1 MPDVYSTVF
10 GLLGGLAI
18 FLFGMN
24 SMSDS
29 LQKAAGNRMKSIL
42 GFLTRNPLMGV
53 LAGALVTAVLQSSSA
68 TTVMV
73 IGFTSAGL
81 MTLKQGISCI
91 FGANIGTTITAQIIA
106 FKLSDYIFPI
116 IFIGFVIFFIFK
128 KENIKN
134 IGLGIFSFGILFLG
148 IELMGDAMKPL
159 ASSDFFINLIAQVN
173 SIPVLGLLLGTCMTL
188 VVQSS
193 SATIAVL
200 QNFASQPMPDGS
212 ASLNLAQCLPI
223 LFGDNIGTTITA
235 LIACIGQSRDAK
247 RCAIAHTVFNVTG
260 SIVFMFLIPVYAPL
274 IEAITPGE
282 TIDVISRQIANA
294 HTVFNVTNCIVW
306 TPLIGVMVKIVTTIV
321 PGKSEDVSGIIRP
334 HFINNTVVNQPVA
347 AMHLLSQEL
356 QRLASI
362 VYDMLEKTQGALT
375 KSGRRTRMADIKEQ
389 GYEVE
394 EIQKHILAFISAVL
408 SSNATTEAQSE
419 TVAGF
424 LVINNNIS
432 RVSERLIEIVEIAS
446 NEPSGKLELSE
457 GGKVDIDELFQQLEN
472 IYKCATTALIERDK
486 GLAEVVIS
494 DMSKV
499 HKCIKKCNKN
509 HLKRINAKECSATL
523 ENSYP
528 KVIYACSRIA
538 DSCYSLAEEVLSE
551 AELMTLELAQS
562 ETDEASGMADN
573 AIEKPSMDPK
583 DNEPITDKNCKEKA
597 EKR

>member
-1 MPDVYSTVF
+1 MPDLFETLF

-42 GFLTRNPLMGV
+42 GFLTRNPAMGV

-116 IFIGFVIFFIFK
+116 IFIGFVIYFIFR

-173 SIPVLGLLLGTCMTL
+173 SIPILGLLLGTCMTL

-200 QNFASQPMPDGS
+200 QNFASQPMADGS
-212 ASLNLAQCLPI
+212 ATLNLAQCLPI

-274 IEAITPGE
+274 VEAITPGD
-282 TIDVISRQIANA
+282 TVNVISRQIANA
-294 HTVFNVTNCIVW
+294 HTIFNVTNCLVW
-306 TPLIGVMVKIVTTIV
+306 TPLIGVMVKIVTTII
-321 PGKSEDVSGIIRP
+321 PGRNSETIGIFQP
-334 HFINNTVVNQPVA
+334 HFINNSVVNQPVA

-362 VYDMLEKTQGALT
+362 VEDMLGKTQGALT
-375 KSGRRTRMADIKEQ
+375 KSERRLRIADIKEQ
-389 GYEVE
+389 GREVE
-394 EIQKHILAFISAVL
+394 ELQKHILSFISAVL

-446 NEPSGKLELSE
+446 NEPTGKMELSE
-457 GGKVDIDELFQQLEN
+457 AGKKDIDELFLQLEN
-472 IYKCATTALIERDK
+472 IYKCSTTALIERDK

-494 DMSKV
+494 DMAKV

-509 HLKRINAKECSATL
+509 HIKRINSKECSNNL
-523 ENSYP
+523 DVSYP

-551 AELMTLELAQS
+551 AELMTLEMLPNDNVTPGES
-562 ETDEASGMADN
+562 EKNNSEIKAGSDN
-573 AIEKPSMDPK
+573 REPEISEKHSKSK
-583 DNEPITDKNCKEKA
+583 DK
-597 EKR
+597 

>member
-1 MPDVYSTVF
+1 MPDLFETLF

-42 GFLTRNPLMGV
+42 GFLTKNPAMGV

-116 IFIGFVIFFIFK
+116 IFIGFVIYFIFR

-173 SIPVLGLLLGTCMTL
+173 SVPILGLLLGTCMTL
-188 VVQSS
+188 LVQSS

-200 QNFASQPMPDGS
+200 QNFASQPMADGS
-212 ASLNLAQCLPI
+212 ATLNLAQCLPI

-260 SIVFMFLIPVYAPL
+260 SVVFMFLIPVYAPL
-274 IEAITPGE
+274 IEAITPGD
-282 TIDVISRQIANA
+282 TVNVISRQIANA
-294 HTVFNVTNCIVW
+294 HTIFNVTNCLIW
-306 TPLIGVMVKIVTTIV
+306 TPLIGVMVKIVTTII
-321 PGKSEDVSGIIRP
+321 PGRDSEPVGIFQP
-334 HFINNTVVNQPVA
+334 HFINNSVVNQPVA

-356 QRLASI
+356 QRLAAI
-362 VYDMLEKTQGALT
+362 VEDMLFKTQGALT
-375 KSGRRTRMADIKEQ
+375 KSDRRLRIADIKEQ
-389 GYEVE
+389 GREVE
-394 EIQKHILAFISAVL
+394 EMQKHILSFISAVL

-446 NEPSGKLELSE
+446 NEPTGKMELSDA
-457 GGKVDIDELFQQLEN
+457 GKKDIDELFAQLEN
-472 IYKCATTALIERDK
+472 IYKCSTTALIERDK

-494 DMSKV
+494 DMAKV

-509 HLKRINAKECSATL
+509 HIKRINSKECAGSL
-523 ENSYP
+523 DVSFP

-551 AELMTLELAQS
+551 AELMTLEMLKNDFEAQ
-562 ETDEASGMADN
+562 DN
-573 AIEKPSMDPK
+573 SSRENMEQIDDTSVK
-583 DNEPITDKNCKEKA
+583 DTNQIDKQGKSKD
-597 EKR
+597 K

>member
-1 MPDVYSTVF
+1 MPDLFETVF

-42 GFLTRNPLMGV
+42 GFLTKNPAMGV

-116 IFIGFVIFFIFK
+116 IFLGFVIYFVFR
-128 KENIKN
+128 KESIKN

-173 SIPVLGLLLGTCMTL
+173 SIPILGLLLGTCMTL

-200 QNFASQPMPDGS
+200 QNFASQPMADGS
-212 ASLNLAQCLPI
+212 ATLNLAQCLPI

-274 IEAITPGE
+274 IEAITPGD
-282 TIDVISRQIANA
+282 TVNVISRQIANA
-294 HTVFNVTNCIVW
+294 HTIFNVTNCLIW
-306 TPLIGVMVKIVTTIV
+306 TPLIGVMVKIVTTII
-321 PGKSEDVSGIIRP
+321 PGRNSETIGIFQP
-334 HFINNTVVNQPVA
+334 HFINSSVVNQPVA

-362 VYDMLEKTQGALT
+362 VEDMLSKTQGALT
-375 KSGRRTRMADIKEQ
+375 MSERRLRIADIKEQ
-389 GYEVE
+389 GREVE
-394 EIQKHILAFISAVL
+394 EMQKHILSFISAVL

-446 NEPSGKLELSE
+446 NEPTGKMELSDA
-457 GGKVDIDELFQQLEN
+457 GKKDIDELFLQLEN
-472 IYKCATTALIERDK
+472 IYKCSTTALIERDK

-494 DMSKV
+494 DMAKV

-509 HLKRINAKECSATL
+509 HIKRINSKECSNNL
-523 ENSYP
+523 DVSYP

-551 AELMTLELAQS
+551 AELMTLEMLPN
-562 ETDEASGMADN
+562 DN
-573 AIEKPSMDPK
+573 AISSETEQNNSDVVVGG
-583 DNEPITDKNCKEKA
+583 DN
-597 EKR
+597 R

>member
-1 MPDVYSTVF
+1 MPDLFETLF

-42 GFLTRNPLMGV
+42 GFLTKNPAMGV

-116 IFIGFVIFFIFK
+116 IFIGFVIYFIFR

-173 SIPVLGLLLGTCMTL
+173 SVPILGLLLGTCMTL

-200 QNFASQPMPDGS
+200 QNFASQPMSDGS
-212 ASLNLAQCLPI
+212 ATLNLAQCLPI

-274 IEAITPGE
+274 IEAITPGD
-282 TIDVISRQIANA
+282 TVNVISRQIANA
-294 HTVFNVTNCIVW
+294 HTIFNVTNCLIW
-306 TPLIGVMVKIVTTIV
+306 TPLIGVMVRIVTTII
-321 PGKSEDVSGIIRP
+321 PGRDSEPVGIFQP
-334 HFINNTVVNQPVA
+334 HFINNSVVNQPVA

-356 QRLASI
+356 QRLAAI
-362 VYDMLEKTQGALT
+362 VEDMLFKTQGALT
-375 KSGRRTRMADIKEQ
+375 KSDRRLRIADIKEQ
-389 GYEVE
+389 GREVE
-394 EIQKHILAFISAVL
+394 EMQKHILSFISAVL

-446 NEPSGKLELSE
+446 NEPTGKMELSDA
-457 GGKVDIDELFQQLEN
+457 GKKDIDELFVQLEN
-472 IYKCATTALIERDK
+472 IYKCSTTALIERDK

-494 DMSKV
+494 DMAKV

-509 HLKRINAKECSATL
+509 HIKRINSKECASTL
-523 ENSYP
+523 DVSFP

-551 AELMTLELAQS
+551 AELMTLEMLPN
-562 ETDEASGMADN
+562 DYEALNSSDKDKL
-573 AIEKPSMDPK
+573 EQK
-583 DNEPITDKNCKEKA
+583 DNGSEKDANQIDKQGKSNDK
-597 EKR
+597 

>member
-1 MPDVYSTVF
+1 MPDLFETLF

-42 GFLTRNPLMGV
+42 GFLTKNPAMGV

-116 IFIGFVIFFIFK
+116 IFIGFVIYFIFR

-173 SIPVLGLLLGTCMTL
+173 SVPILGLLLGTCMTL
-188 VVQSS
+188 LVQSS

-212 ASLNLAQCLPI
+212 ATLNLAQCLPI

-274 IEAITPGE
+274 IEAITPGD
-282 TIDVISRQIANA
+282 TVNVISRQIANA
-294 HTVFNVTNCIVW
+294 HTFFNVTNCLVW
-306 TPLIGVMVKIVTTIV
+306 TPLIGVMVKIVTTII
-321 PGKSEDVSGIIRP
+321 PGRDSEPVGIFQP
-334 HFINNTVVNQPVA
+334 HFINNSVVNQPVA

-356 QRLASI
+356 QRLAAI
-362 VYDMLEKTQGALT
+362 VEDMLFKTQGALT
-375 KSGRRTRMADIKEQ
+375 KSDRRLRIADIKEQ
-389 GYEVE
+389 GREVE
-394 EIQKHILAFISAVL
+394 EMQKHILSFISAVL

-446 NEPSGKLELSE
+446 NEPSGKMELSE
-457 GGKVDIDELFQQLEN
+457 AGKKDMDELFVQLEN
-472 IYKCATTALIERDK
+472 IYKCSTTALIERDK

-494 DMSKV
+494 DMAKV

-509 HLKRINAKECSATL
+509 HIKRINSKECATSL
-523 ENSYP
+523 DVSFP

-551 AELMTLELAQS
+551 AELMTLEMLPNDFEGLNGSSKENLEQS
-562 ETDEASGMADN
+562 NDG
-573 AIEKPSMDPK
+573 IVK
-583 DNEPITDKNCKEKA
+583 DANQSDKQGKSKD
-597 EKR
+597 K

>member
-1 MPDVYSTVF
+1 MPDLFETLF

-42 GFLTRNPLMGV
+42 GFLTKNPAMGV

-116 IFIGFVIFFIFK
+116 IFIGFVIYFIFR

-173 SIPVLGLLLGTCMTL
+173 SVPILGLLLGTCMTL

-200 QNFASQPMPDGS
+200 QNFASQPMADGS
-212 ASLNLAQCLPI
+212 ATLNLAQCLPI

-274 IEAITPGE
+274 IEAITPGD
-282 TIDVISRQIANA
+282 TVNVISRQIANA
-294 HTVFNVTNCIVW
+294 HTIFNVTNCLVW
-306 TPLIGVMVKIVTTIV
+306 TPLIGVMVRIVTTII
-321 PGKSEDVSGIIRP
+321 PGRDSEPVGIFQP
-334 HFINNTVVNQPVA
+334 HFINNSVVNQPVA

-356 QRLASI
+356 QRLAAI
-362 VYDMLEKTQGALT
+362 VEDMLFKTQGALT
-375 KSGRRTRMADIKEQ
+375 KSDRRLRIADIKEQ
-389 GYEVE
+389 GREVE
-394 EIQKHILAFISAVL
+394 EMQKHILSFISAVL

-446 NEPSGKLELSE
+446 NEPSGKMELSDA
-457 GGKVDIDELFQQLEN
+457 GKKDIDELFVQLEN
-472 IYKCATTALIERDK
+472 IYKCSTTALIERDK

-494 DMSKV
+494 DMAKV

-509 HLKRINAKECSATL
+509 HIKRINSKECATSL
-523 ENSYP
+523 DVSFP

-551 AELMTLELAQS
+551 AELMTLEMLPNDFEALNGSSKENLEQS
-562 ETDEASGMADN
+562 NDGVV
-573 AIEKPSMDPK
+573 K
-583 DNEPITDKNCKEKA
+583 DANQSDKQGKSKD
-597 EKR
+597 K

>member
-1 MPDVYSTVF
+1 MPDLFETLF

-42 GFLTRNPLMGV
+42 GFLTKNPAMGV

-116 IFIGFVIFFIFK
+116 IFVGFVIYFIFR

-173 SIPVLGLLLGTCMTL
+173 SVPILGLLLGTCMTL

-200 QNFASQPMPDGS
+200 QNFASQPMSDGS
-212 ASLNLAQCLPI
+212 ATLNLAQCLPI

-274 IEAITPGE
+274 IEAITPGD
-282 TIDVISRQIANA
+282 TVNVISRQIANA
-294 HTVFNVTNCIVW
+294 HTIFNVTNCLIW
-306 TPLIGVMVKIVTTIV
+306 TPLIGVMVRIVTTII
-321 PGKSEDVSGIIRP
+321 PGRDSEPVGIFQP
-334 HFINNTVVNQPVA
+334 HFINNSVVNQPVA

-356 QRLASI
+356 QRLAAI
-362 VYDMLEKTQGALT
+362 VEDMLFKTQGALT
-375 KSGRRTRMADIKEQ
+375 KSDRRLRIADIKEQ
-389 GYEVE
+389 GREVE
-394 EIQKHILAFISAVL
+394 EMQKHILSFISAVL

-446 NEPSGKLELSE
+446 NEPTGKMELSDA
-457 GGKVDIDELFQQLEN
+457 GKKDIDELFVQLEN
-472 IYKCATTALIERDK
+472 IYKCSTTALIERDK

-494 DMSKV
+494 DMAKV
-499 HKCIKKCNKN
+499 HKCIKRCNKN
-509 HLKRINAKECSATL
+509 HIKRINSKECASTL
-523 ENSYP
+523 DVSFP

-551 AELMTLELAQS
+551 AELMTLEMLPNDYEALNSS
-562 ETDEASGMADN
+562 EKDKLEQ
-573 AIEKPSMDPK
+573 K
-583 DNEPITDKNCKEKA
+583 DNGGEKEANQIDKQGKSNDK
-597 EKR
+597 